1 MKIHQSILAGFI
13 ACLFAT
19 GAAHAEVGV
28 TVGLGTTGLGAHL
41 SIPVQPNLN
50 TRVGIN
56 AAHYNF
62 ADKSGSVDYDYKF
75 KLQTVDVLAD
85 WFPMDGGFRVTG
97 GLVYNGNKFEAH
109 GKPAAGGGYEVNG
122 TNYASGAGSI
132 NGGIEFR
139 KAAPYLG
146 IGWGNAVAKDSGWG
160 FSSDLG
166 VLFQGS
172 PKNTLTNTGCTLT
185 SAVCA
190 KLATDLA
197 AERKNFDD
205 DSSSFKYYPVL
216 RVGASYKF

>member
-1 MKIHQSILAGFI
+1 MKIHQPILAGFI
-13 ACLFAT
+13 TCLFAA
-19 GAAHAEVGV
+19 GAAHAEVGLTASV
-28 TVGLGTTGLGAHL
+28 GTTGVGAHL
-41 SIPVQPNLN
+41 SFPVQANLN
-50 TRVGIN
+50 ARIGVN

-62 ADKSGSVDYDYKF
+62 DDKSGTVDYDYKM
-75 KLQTVDVLAD
+75 KLQTVDILAD
-85 WFPMDGGFRVTG
+85 WFPMGGSFRVSG
-97 GLVYNGNKFEAH
+97 GVVYNGNKFEAK
-109 GKPAAGGGYEVNG
+109 GKPAASGGYVVNG
-122 TNYASGAGSI
+122 TNYANGAGTI
-132 NGGIEFR
+132 DGKVDFH

-172 PKNTLTNTGCTLT
+172 PKSSLVSTNCTLAT
-185 SAVCA
+185 AVCS

-205 DSSSFKYYPVL
+205 DSSSYKFYPVL